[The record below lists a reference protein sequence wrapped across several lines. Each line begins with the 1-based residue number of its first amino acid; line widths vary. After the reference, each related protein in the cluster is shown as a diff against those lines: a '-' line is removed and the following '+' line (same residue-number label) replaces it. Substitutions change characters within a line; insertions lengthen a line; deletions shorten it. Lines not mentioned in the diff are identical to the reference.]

1 MLFHFFHFYD
11 NFFLYINSV
20 KDLLLNIIAGDFG
33 LLGMSLAGMAIIT
46 SLFTPDILKVI
57 KQVDKNDTV
66 NRVLSS
72 FEFSALNIILQIIYL
87 IMIFFALSSECPKIG
102 KIFFEIIFL
111 LVIYHLFF
119 NLFYILA
126 LIGNCIKLNN
136 LKISCETMKKIEKSL
151 PDIANEIRI
160 DYLLALILKTNRM
173 DREEFITSLD
183 DMIDSSD
190 VNEKEALKRY
200 LHSYYRN

>member
-1 MLFHFFHFYD
+1 MFKRIQKYKRYKDFYAINSFEVRFSLFFTILFGIVLFHFFHFYD

-102 KIFFEIIFL
+102 KIFL
-111 LVIYHLFF
+111 KLFF
-119 NLFYILA
+119 F
-126 LIGNCIKLNN
+126 
-136 LKISCETMKKIEKSL
+136 
-151 PDIANEIRI
+151 
-160 DYLLALILKTNRM
+160 
-173 DREEFITSLD
+173 
-183 DMIDSSD
+183 
-190 VNEKEALKRY
+190 
-200 LHSYYRN
+200 

>member
-1 MLFHFFHFYD
+1 
-11 NFFLYINSV
+11 
-20 KDLLLNIIAGDFG
+20 
-33 LLGMSLAGMAIIT
+33 
-46 SLFTPDILKVI
+46 
-57 KQVDKNDTV
+57 
-66 NRVLSS
+66 
-72 FEFSALNIILQIIYL
+72 
-87 IMIFFALSSECPKIG
+87 
-102 KIFFEIIFL
+102 
-111 LVIYHLFF
+111 
-119 NLFYILA
+119 
-126 LIGNCIKLNN
+126 
-136 LKISCETMKKIEKSL
+136 MKKIEKSL